1 MRVLVVDDEAELR
14 GWLAIHLT
22 TWGHEPVPAAGGR
35 EALALLGGES
45 FPLVITDWVMPEMD
59 GLALVRA
66 IRARPPSPV
75 HTYVLMATAR
85 SGRASY
91 LEALDA
97 GADDFIQKPIDAD
110 VLVARIR
117 VVERWQAVQRELAQ
131 LRGLLPICSYC
142 KNIRDERESWK
153 RVEEYVVTHSDA
165 QFTHTICPD
174 CVERYLKPQ
183 MAALFPG
190 RGEDEG

>member
-1 MRVLVVDDEAELR
+1 MRVLVVDDEPALL
-14 GWLAIHLT
+14 GWLATHLT
-22 TWGHEPVPAAGGR
+22 AWGHEPVPAASGR
-35 EALALLGGES
+35 EALALLDGES
-45 FPLVITDWVMPEMD
+45 FPLVMTDWMMPGMD

-66 IRARPPSPV
+66 IRARPPAPGY
-75 HTYVLMATAR
+75 TYVMMATAKG
-85 SGRASY
+85 GRASY

-142 KNIRDERESWK
+142 KNIRDERESWR
-153 RVEEYVVTHSDA
+153 RVEEYVAKHSDA
-165 QFTHTICPD
+165 QFTHTVCPA

-190 RGEDEG
+190 EGEGER